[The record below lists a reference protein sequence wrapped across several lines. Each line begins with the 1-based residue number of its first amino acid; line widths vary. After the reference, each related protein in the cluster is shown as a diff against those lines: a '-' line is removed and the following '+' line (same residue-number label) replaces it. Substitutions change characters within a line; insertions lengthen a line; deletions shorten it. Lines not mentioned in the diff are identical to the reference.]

1 MSRLITASRFLIWLT
16 ILGASS
22 AMLIAAG
29 FYLHLRPGL
38 PAVHQLLDTRL
49 QTPLRIYSSDDRLI
63 AEFGEKRRTP
73 VTIDQ
78 IPEKQLQAFLAAE
91 DSRFYEHFGVDVIG
105 LGRAAVELA
114 STGEI
119 QSGGST
125 ITMQVA
131 RNYFLTRDRTFARKF
146 NEILLSFQIE
156 EELDKETI
164 LELYLNKIYL
174 GNRAY
179 GLAAA
184 AQVYYGKPIEK
195 LNLAQMAM
203 LAGLPKA
210 PSAYN
215 PLANPERAKV
225 RRDWILG
232 RMSELGYITD
242 SEYQDALGQP
252 LTAEYNA
259 TQTEVSAD
267 YAAEMARAEM
277 VARYGESAY
286 NDGFQVTLTVNGDD
300 QAAATTALQRGL
312 EAYDQ
317 RHGYRGPV
325 DTTDQV
331 PADEATYHSILE
343 TYPRVEG
350 LYPVL
355 ITGISNEDGQ
365 ATAWSRH
372 LGEGFIPF
380 DTMAWARQFRST
392 NAMGPKP
399 SRVSD
404 VLSVGDIVYVR
415 RQPEKDNPA
424 ATEAASNENG
434 PTIEEG
440 TQEQGTAPVVGPVPM
455 ALSQIPDVQGALVS
469 LEAKTGAIQALSGG
483 YSFNQNKY
491 NRAIQAQRQPGSTF
505 KPFIYLRALEQGMTP
520 ATIYNDSPIVHQG
533 DEMEPGWRPENA
545 GGEFGGPT
553 RLREALYRSR
563 NLVSIRLLQDLGVD
577 DTVAFLDRLKL
588 PTDHLHRDLSLAL
601 GSGSM
606 TPMDMARA
614 FAVIANGG
622 YDVQPYLIQTIRD
635 SEGQVLYEAPP
646 AILCDR
652 NCDQLREN
660 SPTPVVGFPAIR
672 VAERLADERAVYIL
686 HSMLKDVVERGTGTG
701 ARVLERDDLGGK
713 TGTTNEQK
721 DAWFSGFNHE
731 IATTTWVGFDQPAT
745 LGYREF
751 GGTAALP
758 IWVDY
763 MREALEG
770 MPPKNMER
778 PRGIVRVRIDPESGD
793 RAAQGQDNAITE
805 IFRAENVPE
814 QTAGN
819 GLSGNSDDA
828 NLPRNLF

>member
-1 MSRLITASRFLIWLT
+1 MSRLITASRFFIWLT
-16 ILGASS
+16 VLGASS

-49 QTPLRIYSSDDRLI
+49 HTPLRIYSSDARLI

-91 DSRFYEHFGVDVIG
+91 DARFHEHFGVDIIG

-114 STGEI
+114 STGQI

-131 RNYFLTRDRTFARKF
+131 RNYFLTRDKTFARKF

-156 EELDKETI
+156 KELDKATI

-184 AQVYYGKPIEK
+184 SQVYYGKPVSE
-195 LNLAQMAM
+195 LELAQMAM

-232 RMSELGYITD
+232 RMEELDYITAD
-242 SEYQDALGQP
+242 EYSEALSQP
-252 LTAEYNA
+252 LTARYNA
-259 TQTEVSAD
+259 TQSEVSAD

-277 VARYGESAY
+277 VARHGDAAY
-286 NDGFQVTLTVNGDD
+286 SDGFRVTLTGNSKD
-300 QAAATTALQRGL
+300 QAAATEALQRGL

-317 RHGYRGPV
+317 RHGFRGPV
-325 DTTDQV
+325 ETTDQV
-331 PADEATYHSILE
+331 PADEETYRGILE
-343 TYPRVEG
+343 AYPRIEA

-355 ITGISNEDGQ
+355 ITSVSDEDNQ
-365 ATAWSRH
+365 AAAWSRH
-372 LGEGFIPF
+372 LGDGFIPF
-380 DTMAWARQFRST
+380 ETMTWARQFRNT
-392 NAMGPKP
+392 NSMGPKP
-399 SRVSD
+399 AKVSD
-404 VLSVGDIVYVR
+404 VLSTGDIVYVR
-415 RQPEKDNPA
+415 RQPVKQEPSSG
-424 ATEAASNENG
+424 EGESAASNVTG
-434 PTIEEG
+434 MGEE
-440 TQEQGTAPVVGPVPM
+440 EVPVIAPVAM
-455 ALSQIPDVQGALVS
+455 SLSQVPDVQGALVS
-469 LEAKTGAIQALSGG
+469 LEAGTGAIQALSGG
-483 YSFNQNKY
+483 YSFERNKY

-505 KPFIYLRALEQGMTP
+505 KPFIYLRALEKGMTP
-520 ATIYNDSPIVHQG
+520 ATIYNDAPIVQQ
-533 DEMEPGWRPENA
+533 DSEVEPGWRPQNA
-545 GGEFGGPT
+545 GGEFNGPT

-563 NLVSIRLLQDLGVD
+563 NLVSIRLLQDMGVD
-577 DTVAFLDRLKL
+577 DTIAFLDQLKL
-588 PTDHLHRDLSLAL
+588 PTEKLHRDLSLAL

-606 TPMDMARA
+606 TPMDMARG
-614 FAVIANGG
+614 FAVVANGG
-622 YDVQPYLIQTIRD
+622 YDVQPYLIQTIESSD
-635 SEGQVLYEAPP
+635 GNLLYEAPP
-646 AILCDR
+646 VILCDR
-652 NCDQLREN
+652 NCDQLEES
-660 SPTPVVGFPAIR
+660 SPTPVAGFPAIR
-672 VAERLADERAVYIL
+672 VAERLADEHAVFIL
-686 HSMLKDVVERGTGTG
+686 HSMLKDVIKRGTGTG

-721 DAWFSGFNHE
+721 DAWFSGFNHR
-731 IATTTWVGFDQPAT
+731 IATTAWVGFDQPAT

-763 MREALEG
+763 MREALDG
-770 MPPKNMER
+770 TPPANMAR
-778 PRGIVRVRIDPESGD
+778 PDGIVEVKIDPDSGE
-793 RAAQGQDNAITE
+793 RAAPEQENAISE
-805 IFRAENVPE
+805 IFRADNVPE
-814 QTAGN
+814 ETAGN
-819 GLSGNSDDA
+819 GLSGGSEDA

>member
-1 MSRLITASRFLIWLT
+1 MSRLITASRFFIWLA

-22 AMLIAAG
+22 AMLVAAG

-38 PAVHQLLDTRL
+38 PAVHQLLDSRL
-49 QTPLRIYSSDDRLI
+49 QTPLRIYSSDDKLI

-91 DSRFYEHFGVDVIG
+91 DARFYEHFGVDLIG

-131 RNYFLTRDRTFARKF
+131 RNYFLTRDKTFARKF

-156 EELDKETI
+156 KELDKPTI

-184 AQVYYGKPIEK
+184 SQVYYGKPVNE
-195 LNLAQMAM
+195 LDLAQMAM

-232 RMSELGYITD
+232 RMASLGYI
-242 SEYQDALGQP
+242 SEEERDDALAQP
-252 LTAEYNA
+252 LSAEYNA
-259 TQTEVSAD
+259 TRTEVSAD

-277 VARYGESAY
+277 VARYGEAAY
-286 NDGFQVTLTVNGDD
+286 SDGFRVTLTVNSND
-300 QAAATTALQRGL
+300 QTAATTALQRGL

-317 RHGYRGPV
+317 RHGYRGPAG
-325 DTTDQV
+325 TTDQV
-331 PADEATYHSILE
+331 PADEETYRDILDA
-343 TYPRVEG
+343 YPRVEE

-355 ITGISNEDGQ
+355 ITGISDENQQ

-372 LGEGFIPF
+372 LGKGFIPF
-380 DTMAWARQFRST
+380 DTMTWARQFRST
-392 NAMGPKP
+392 NAMGPEPKK
-399 SRVSD
+399 VSD
-404 VLSVGDIVYVR
+404 VLSAGDIVYVR
-415 RQPEKDNPA
+415 RQPTEDQNP
-424 ATEAASNENG
+424 EAAASDSDMSDNE
-434 PTIEEG
+434 TTLDKDVAAVI
-440 TQEQGTAPVVGPVPM
+440 APVSM
-455 ALSQIPDVQGALVS
+455 ALSQIPDAQGALIS
-469 LEAKTGAIQALSGG
+469 LEAKSGAIQALSGG
-483 YSFNQNKY
+483 YSFSQNKY

-505 KPFIYLRALEQGMTP
+505 KPFIYLYALEKGMTP

-545 GGEFGGPT
+545 GGEFNGPT

-588 PTDHLHRDLSLAL
+588 PTEHLHRDLSLAL

-622 YDVQPYLIQTIRD
+622 YDVEPYLIQTIENSYGD
-635 SEGQVLYEAPP
+635 VLYEAPP
-646 AILCDR
+646 VILCDR
-652 NCDQLREN
+652 NCTKLREN
-660 SPTPVVGFPAIR
+660 RPTPVVGFPAIR
-672 VAERLADERAVYIL
+672 IAERLADERSVYIL
-686 HSMLKDVVERGTGTG
+686 HSILKDVIKRGTGTG
-701 ARVLERDDLGGK
+701 ARVLDRDDLAGK

-721 DAWFSGFNHE
+721 DAWFSGFNHD

-745 LGYREF
+745 LGFREF

-763 MREALEG
+763 MREALDDT
-770 MPPKNMER
+770 PPSNMDQ

-793 RAAQGQDNAITE
+793 RAAPGQDNAISE
-805 IFRAENVPE
+805 IFRADNVPE
-814 QTAGN
+814 RTAGN
-819 GLSGNSDDA
+819 GLSGDDDA

>member
-1 MSRLITASRFLIWLT
+1 MSRLITASRFFIWLT
-16 ILGASS
+16 ILGASF
-22 AMLIAAG
+22 AMLVAAG
-29 FYLHLRPGL
+29 FYLNLRPGL

-49 QTPLRIYSSDDRLI
+49 QTPLRIYSADDKLI

-78 IPEKQLQAFLAAE
+78 IPERQLQAFLAAE

-156 EELDKETI
+156 KELDKETI

-184 AQVYYGKPIEK
+184 SQVYYGKPVDQ

-232 RMSELGYITD
+232 RMRELSYISD
-242 SEYQDALGQP
+242 DEYQEALGQP
-252 LTAEYNA
+252 LTAQYNA
-259 TQTEVSAD
+259 TRTDVSAD

-277 VARYGESAY
+277 VARYGEAAY
-286 NDGFQVTLTVNGDD
+286 NDGFRVTLTVNSED
-300 QAAATTALQRGL
+300 QSAATTALQKGL

-317 RHGYRGPV
+317 RHGYRGPAG
-325 DTTDQV
+325 TTDQI
-331 PADEATYHSILE
+331 PADEETYQGILD
-343 TYPRVEG
+343 TYPRVED
-350 LYPVL
+350 LYPVI
-355 ITGISNEDGQ
+355 ITSISDEQKQ
-365 ATAWSRH
+365 ATTWSRH

-380 DTMAWARQFRST
+380 DTMAWARSFRST
-392 NAMGPKP
+392 NSMGPKP
-399 SRVSD
+399 SKVSD
-404 VLSVGDIVYVR
+404 VLSAGDIVYVR
-415 RQPEKDNPA
+415 RQPSSQAPQPDTETA
-424 ATEAASNENG
+424 ATENADSSTELQ
-434 PTIEEG
+434 EG
-440 TQEQGTAPVVGPVPM
+440 NAPVIGPVSM

-469 LEAKTGAIQALSGG
+469 LEAKTGAIKALSGG

-505 KPFIYLRALEQGMTP
+505 KPFIYLRALEKGMTP
-520 ATIYNDSPIVHQG
+520 ATIYNDSPIVHRG
-533 DEMEPGWRPENA
+533 DDMEPGWRPENA
-545 GGEFGGPT
+545 GGEFNGPT

-577 DTVAFLDRLKL
+577 ETVDFLDRLKL
-588 PTDHLHRDLSLAL
+588 PTEHLHRDLSLAL

-606 TPMDMARA
+606 TPMNMARA

-622 YDVQPYLIQTIRD
+622 YDVEPYLIQTIED
-635 SEGQVLYEAPP
+635 SDGTLLYEAPP
-646 AILCDR
+646 AVLCDR
-652 NCDQLREN
+652 NCERLQEN
-660 SPTPVVGFPAIR
+660 RPTPIVGFPAIR
-672 VAERLADERAVYIL
+672 ITERLADERAVYML
-686 HSMLKDVVERGTGTG
+686 HSMMKDVIRRGTGTG
-701 ARVLERDDLGGK
+701 ARVLERDDLAGK

-745 LGYREF
+745 LGFREF

-758 IWVDY
+758 VWVDY
-763 MREALEG
+763 MRVALDG
-770 MPPKNMER
+770 MPAKNMPK
-778 PRGIVRVRIDPESGD
+778 PRGIVRVRIDPESGE
-793 RAAQGQDNAITE
+793 RAAPGQENAITE

-819 GLSGNSDDA
+819 GLSGGSEDA

>member
-1 MSRLITASRFLIWLT
+1 MSRLITASRFFVWLA
-16 ILGASS
+16 IFGASS
-22 AMLIAAG
+22 AMLVAAG

-38 PAVHQLLDTRL
+38 PPVHQLLDTQL
-49 QTPLRIYSSDDRLI
+49 QTPLRLYSSDDKLI

-91 DSRFYEHFGVDVIG
+91 DARFYEHFGVDIIG

-156 EELDKETI
+156 KELDKATI

-184 AQVYYGKPIEK
+184 SQVYYGKPVDQ

-215 PLANPERAKV
+215 PLANPERARV

-232 RMSELGYITD
+232 RMKELGYI
-242 SEYQDALGQP
+242 SAEEHQDALSQP
-252 LTAEYNA
+252 LTARYNA
-259 TQTEVSAD
+259 TKTEVSAD

-277 VARYGESAY
+277 VARYGEAAY
-286 NDGFQVTLTVNGDD
+286 NDGFRVTLTVNSED
-300 QAAATTALQRGL
+300 QSAATKALQHGL

-317 RHGYRGPV
+317 RHGYRGPAG
-325 DTTDQV
+325 TTDAV
-331 PADEATYHSILE
+331 PADEETYREVLDA
-343 TYPRVEG
+343 YPRVEN
-350 LYPVL
+350 LYPVV
-355 ITGISNEDGQ
+355 ITAVSDDNAR

-380 DTMAWARQFRST
+380 DTMTWARPFRST
-392 NAMGPKP
+392 NSMGATP
-399 SRVSD
+399 SKVSD
-404 VLSVGDIVYVR
+404 VLSTGDIVYVR
-415 RQPEKDNPA
+415 RQSP
-424 ATEAASNENG
+424 EAAA
-434 PTIEEG
+434 P
-440 TQEQGTAPVVGPVPM
+440 EQSDAPEATADGETAPVIAPIAM
-455 ALSQIPDVQGALVS
+455 SLSQIPDVQGALVS
-469 LEAKTGAIQALSGG
+469 LNAQTGAIKALSGG

-505 KPFIYLRALEQGMTP
+505 KPFIYLHGLEKGLTP

-545 GGEFGGPT
+545 GGEFNGPT

-588 PTDHLHRDLSLAL
+588 PTEHLHRDLSLAL

-622 YDVQPYLIQTIRD
+622 YDVQPYLIQTIENSD
-635 SEGQVLYEAPP
+635 GDILYEAPP
-646 AILCDR
+646 AIHCDR
-652 NCDQLREN
+652 NCDQLRN
-660 SPTPVVGFPAIR
+660 STPTPVVGFPAIR

-686 HSMLKDVVERGTGTG
+686 HSMLKDVIKRGTGTG
-701 ARVLERDDLGGK
+701 ARVLERDDLAGK

-731 IATTTWVGFDQPAT
+731 IATTAWVGFDQPAT

-763 MREALEG
+763 MREAVAG
-770 MPPKNMER
+770 MPPANMKE
-778 PRGIVRVRIDPESGD
+778 PRGIVRVQIDPNSGD
-793 RAAQGQDNAITE
+793 RAAPGQENAISE
-805 IFRAENVPE
+805 LFRSENVPE

-819 GLSGNSDDA
+819 GLQGGSDDA

>member
-1 MSRLITASRFLIWLT
+1 MSRLITASRFFIWLA

-22 AMLIAAG
+22 AMLVAAG

-38 PAVHQLLDTRL
+38 PPVHQLLDTRL
-49 QTPLRIYSSDDRLI
+49 QTPLRIYSSDDKLI

-91 DSRFYEHFGVDVIG
+91 DARFYEHFGVDVIG

-156 EELDKETI
+156 KELDKETI

-184 AQVYYGKPIEK
+184 AQVYYGKPVDE

-215 PLANPERAKV
+215 PLANPERAKL

-232 RMSELGYITD
+232 RMQELSYI
-242 SEYQDALGQP
+242 SNEEYQDALAQG
-252 LTAEYNA
+252 LTAKYNA
-259 TQTEVSAD
+259 TRTEVSAD

-277 VARYGESAY
+277 VARYGEAAY
-286 NDGFQVTLTVNGDD
+286 NDGYRVTLTVNGDD
-300 QAAATTALQRGL
+300 QTTATNALQKGL

-325 DTTDQV
+325 DSTDQV
-331 PADEATYHSILE
+331 PADESTYREILE
-343 TYPRVEG
+343 AYPRVED

-355 ITGISNEDGQ
+355 ITDVSNEDGQ

-372 LGEGFIPF
+372 LGKGYIPF
-380 DTMAWARQFRST
+380 DTMTWARAFRST
-392 NAMGPKP
+392 NAMGPEP
-399 SRVSD
+399 SKVSD
-404 VLSVGDIVYVR
+404 VLSKGDIVYVR
-415 RQPEKDNPA
+415 RQATAAKAPA
-424 ATEAASNENG
+424 
-434 PTIEEG
+434 PTDDQSAVEDTSG
-440 TQEQGTAPVVGPVPM
+440 DSTDAPVIDQIPM
-455 ALSQIPDVQGALVS
+455 ALSQVPDVQGALVS

-545 GGEFGGPT
+545 GGEFNGPT

-622 YDVQPYLIQTIRD
+622 YDVEPYLIQTIRD
-635 SEGQVLYEAPP
+635 SDGNILYEAPP
-646 AILCDR
+646 AILCER
-652 NCDQLREN
+652 NCDELREN
-660 SPTPVVGFPAIR
+660 SPTPAVGFPAIR
-672 VAERLADERAVYIL
+672 VSERLADERSVYIL
-686 HSMLKDVVERGTGTG
+686 HSMLQDVINRGTGTG
-701 ARVLERDDLGGK
+701 ARALQRDDLGGK
-713 TGTTNEQK
+713 TGTTNDQK
-721 DAWFSGFNHE
+721 DAWFSGFNHQ
-731 IATTTWVGFDQPAT
+731 IATTVWVGFDQPAT

-763 MREALEG
+763 MREALDG
-770 MPPKNMER
+770 MPSRQMEQ

-793 RAAQGQDNAITE
+793 RAAPGQDNAITE
-805 IFRAENVPE
+805 IFRSENVPE

-819 GLSGNSDDA
+819 GLSGGSDDA

>member
-1 MSRLITASRFLIWLT
+1 MITASRFFIWLA

-22 AMLIAAG
+22 AMLVAAG

-91 DSRFYEHFGVDVIG
+91 DARFYDHFGVDVIG

-131 RNYFLTRDRTFARKF
+131 RNYFLTRDKTFARKF

-156 EELDKETI
+156 KELDKATI

-184 AQVYYGKPIEK
+184 SQVYYGKPVPE

-215 PLANPERAKV
+215 PLANPDRAKV

-232 RMSELGYITD
+232 RMATLGYITAD
-242 SEYQDALGQP
+242 ERDKALSQP
-252 LTAEYNA
+252 LTAQYNA
-259 TQTEVSAD
+259 TRTEVSAD

-277 VARYGESAY
+277 VARYGDSAY
-286 NDGFQVTLTVNGDD
+286 SDGFRVTLTVNSDD
-300 QAAATTALQRGL
+300 QAAATNALQRGL

-317 RHGYRGPV
+317 RHGYRGPAG
-325 DTTDQV
+325 TTDQV
-331 PADEATYHSILE
+331 PADEETYRDILE
-343 TYPRVEG
+343 AYPRVED

-355 ITGISNEDGQ
+355 ITAISDENNQ
-365 ATAWSRH
+365 AAAWSRH

-380 DTMAWARQFRST
+380 NTMTWARQFRST
-392 NAMGPKP
+392 NAMGPEP
-399 SRVSD
+399 SKVSD
-404 VLSVGDIVYVR
+404 VLSTGDIVYVR
-415 RQPEKDNPA
+415 RQPAEEQSAETVASDSDIADNE
-424 ATEAASNENG
+424 TTMDENA
-434 PTIEEG
+434 
-440 TQEQGTAPVVGPVPM
+440 APVIAPVSM
-455 ALSQIPDVQGALVS
+455 ALSQVPDVQGALIS
-469 LEAKTGAIQALSGG
+469 LEAKSGAIQALSGG
-483 YSFNQNKY
+483 YSFGQNKY
-491 NRAIQAQRQPGSTF
+491 NRAIQARRQPGSTF
-505 KPFIYLRALEQGMTP
+505 KPFIYLHALEQGMTP
-520 ATIYNDSPIVHQG
+520 ATIYNDAPIVHQG

-545 GGEFGGPT
+545 SGEFDGPT

-588 PTDHLHRDLSLAL
+588 PTEHLHRDLSLAL

-622 YDVQPYLIQTIRD
+622 YDVQPYLIQTIENSYGD
-635 SEGQVLYEAPP
+635 VLYEAPP

-660 SPTPVVGFPAIR
+660 SPTPIVGFPAIR

-686 HSMLKDVVERGTGTG
+686 HSMLKDVIKRGTGTG
-701 ARVLERDDLGGK
+701 ARVLERDDLAGK

-745 LGYREF
+745 LGFREF

-763 MREALEG
+763 MREALDG
-770 MPPKNMER
+770 MPASHMKQ
-778 PRGIVRVRIDPESGD
+778 PRGIVRVRIDPASGD
-793 RAAQGQDNAITE
+793 RAAPGQENAISE
-805 IFRAENVPE
+805 IFRSNNVPE
-814 QTAGN
+814 RTAGN
-819 GLSGNSDDA
+819 GLSGDDDA

>member
-1 MSRLITASRFLIWLT
+1 MSRLITASRFFIWLT
-16 ILGASS
+16 ILGVSS
-22 AMLIAAG
+22 AMLVAAG

-38 PAVHQLLDTRL
+38 PPVHQLLDTRL
-49 QTPLRIYSSDDRLI
+49 QTPLRIYSSDDKLI

-91 DSRFYEHFGVDVIG
+91 DARFYEHFGVDVIG
-105 LGRAAVELA
+105 LGRAVVELA

-156 EELDKETI
+156 KELDKGKI

-184 AQVYYGKPIEK
+184 AQVYYGKPIDE
-195 LNLAQMAM
+195 LSLAQMAM

-232 RMSELGYITD
+232 RMKELGYITAN
-242 SEYQDALGQP
+242 EYSQALGEP
-252 LTAEYNA
+252 LSARYN
-259 TQTEVSAD
+259 TTKTEVSAD
-267 YAAEMARAEM
+267 YAAEMARSEM
-277 VARYGESAY
+277 VARYGENAY
-286 NDGFQVTLTVNGDD
+286 NDGFRVTLTVNSKD
-300 QAAATTALQRGL
+300 QAAATAALQRGL

-317 RHGYRGPV
+317 RHGYRGPAG
-325 DTTDQV
+325 TTDEV
-331 PADEATYHSILE
+331 PAGEDTYRSILE
-343 TYPRVEG
+343 SYPRVED
-350 LYPVL
+350 LYPVI
-355 ITGISNEDGQ
+355 ITGVSDQ
-365 ATAWSRH
+365 DARATAWSRH
-372 LGEGFIPF
+372 FGEGFIPF
-380 DTMAWARQFRST
+380 ETMTWARPFRST
-392 NAMGPKP
+392 NAMGPEPTK
-399 SRVSD
+399 VSD
-404 VLSVGDIVYVR
+404 VLAQGNIVYVR
-415 RQPEKDNPA
+415 RQPTDVDTGQA
-424 ATEAASNENG
+424 AAS
-434 PTIEEG
+434 G
-440 TQEQGTAPVVGPVPM
+440 TDKLAQASADPQPGTAQPVAM
-455 ALSQIPDVQGALVS
+455 ALSQIPNVQGALIS
-469 LEAKTGAIQALSGG
+469 LAAKTGAIQALSGG
-483 YSFNQNKY
+483 YSFSQNKY

-505 KPFIYLRALEQGMTP
+505 KPFVYLHALEEGITP
-520 ATIYNDSPIVHQG
+520 ATIYNDAPIVHQG

-545 GGEFGGPT
+545 GGEFNGPT

-588 PTDHLHRDLSLAL
+588 PTEHLHRDLSLAL

-622 YDVQPYLIQTIRD
+622 YDVQPYLIQRIENSSGD
-635 SEGQVLYEAPP
+635 IVYEAPP
-646 AILCDR
+646 VILCER
-652 NCDQLREN
+652 NCRDLEQN
-660 SPTPVVGFPAIR
+660 TPTPLVGFPAIR
-672 VAERLADERAVYIL
+672 VAERLADERAIYIL
-686 HSMLKDVVERGTGTG
+686 HSMLKDVIIRGTGTG
-701 ARVLERDDLGGK
+701 AQVLGRDDLAGK

-721 DAWFSGFNHE
+721 DAWFSGFNHNL
-731 IATTTWVGFDQPAT
+731 ATTTWVGFDQPAT

-751 GGTAALP
+751 GSTAALP

-763 MREALEG
+763 MREALAET
-770 MPPKNMER
+770 PPAHMEE
-778 PRGIVRVRIDPESGD
+778 PRGIVRVQIDPQTGD
-793 RAAQGQDNAITE
+793 RAAPDQQNAISE
-805 IFRAENVPE
+805 LFRSENVPE

-819 GLSGNSDDA
+819 GLSGGSDDA

>member
-1 MSRLITASRFLIWLT
+1 MSRLITASRFFIWLAV
-16 ILGASS
+16 LGASS

-49 QTPLRIYSSDDRLI
+49 HTPLRIYSSDDKLI

-91 DSRFYEHFGVDVIG
+91 DARFHEHFGVDIIG

-114 STGEI
+114 STGQI

-131 RNYFLTRDRTFARKF
+131 RNYFLTRDKTFARKF

-156 EELDKETI
+156 KELDKATI

-184 AQVYYGKPIEK
+184 SQVYYGKPVSE
-195 LNLAQMAM
+195 LELAQMAM

-232 RMSELGYITD
+232 RMEELDYITTD
-242 SEYQDALGQP
+242 EYREALSQP
-252 LTAEYNA
+252 LTARYNA
-259 TQTEVSAD
+259 TQSEVSAD

-277 VARYGESAY
+277 VARHGDAAY
-286 NDGFQVTLTVNGDD
+286 SDGFRVTLTVNSKD
-300 QAAATTALQRGL
+300 QAAATEALQRGL

-317 RHGYRGPV
+317 RHGFRGPV
-325 DTTDQV
+325 GTTDQV
-331 PADEATYHSILE
+331 PADEETYRGILE
-343 TYPRVEG
+343 AYPRIEE

-355 ITGISNEDGQ
+355 ITSVSDGDNQ
-365 ATAWSRH
+365 AAAWSRH
-372 LGEGFIPF
+372 LGDGFIPF
-380 DTMAWARQFRST
+380 ETMTWAREFRST
-392 NAMGPKP
+392 NAMGPEPAK
-399 SRVSD
+399 VSD
-404 VLSVGDIVYVR
+404 VLSTGDIVYVR
-415 RQPEKDNPA
+415 RQPAEQEPA
-424 ATEAASNENG
+424 SGEGDSADSDVTSM
-434 PTIEEG
+434 EEG
-440 TQEQGTAPVVGPVPM
+440 EAPVIAPVAM
-455 ALSQIPDVQGALVS
+455 ALSQVPDVQGALVS
-469 LEAKTGAIQALSGG
+469 LEAGTGAIQALSGG
-483 YSFNQNKY
+483 YSFEQNKY

-505 KPFIYLRALEQGMTP
+505 KPFIYLRALEKGMTP
-520 ATIYNDSPIVHQG
+520 ATIYNDAPIVQQ
-533 DEMEPGWRPENA
+533 DSEMEPGWRPQNA
-545 GGEFGGPT
+545 GGEFNGPT

-563 NLVSIRLLQDLGVD
+563 NLVSIRLLQDMGVD
-577 DTVAFLDRLKL
+577 DTIAFLDQLKL
-588 PTDHLHRDLSLAL
+588 PTEKLHRDLSLAL

-606 TPMDMARA
+606 TPMDMARG
-614 FAVIANGG
+614 FAVLANGG
-622 YDVQPYLIQTIRD
+622 YDVQPYLIQSIENSD
-635 SEGQVLYEAPP
+635 GNLLYEAPP
-646 AILCDR
+646 VILCDR
-652 NCDQLREN
+652 NCDQLEKNR
-660 SPTPVVGFPAIR
+660 PTPVAGFPAIR
-672 VAERLADERAVYIL
+672 VAERLADEHAVYIL
-686 HSMLKDVVERGTGTG
+686 HSMLKDVIKRGTGTG

-721 DAWFSGFNHE
+721 DAWFSGFNHQL
-731 IATTTWVGFDQPAT
+731 ATTAWVGFDQPAT

-763 MREALEG
+763 MREALDG
-770 MPPKNMER
+770 TPPANMAR
-778 PRGIVRVRIDPESGD
+778 PDGIVEVKIDPDSGD
-793 RAAQGQDNAITE
+793 RAAPEQENAISE
-805 IFRAENVPE
+805 IFRADNVPE
-814 QTAGN
+814 ETAGN
-819 GLSGNSDDA
+819 GLSGGSEDA